1 MNKRS
6 EQLFERMKKMRNLK
20 IKYKLRLVCLILF
33 LLTMNLGLN
42 LVSENDII
50 QYNNL
55 ASQSLVYA
63 TNKVLDEEFIIV
75 YVKTGDS
82 IWKIVEENY
91 DKISKP
97 IYINFRDLVDIVVD
111 LNGGSDIKSG
121 QIIKIPK
128 SI

>member
-6 EQLFERMKKMRNLK
+6 EQLFERIEKMKNLK
-20 IKYKLRLVCLILF
+20 FKYKLRIAGLILF

-50 QYNNL
+50 QFNNF
-55 ASQSLVYA
+55 ASQALVYA
-63 TNKVLDEEFIIV
+63 TNKVQDEEYIIV
-75 YVKTGDS
+75 YVKSGDS
-82 IWKIVEENY
+82 IWKLVEENY
-91 DKISKP
+91 NQISKP
-97 IYINFRDLVDIVVD
+97 IYINFRDVVDIVVD

-121 QIIKIPK
+121 QIIKLPK